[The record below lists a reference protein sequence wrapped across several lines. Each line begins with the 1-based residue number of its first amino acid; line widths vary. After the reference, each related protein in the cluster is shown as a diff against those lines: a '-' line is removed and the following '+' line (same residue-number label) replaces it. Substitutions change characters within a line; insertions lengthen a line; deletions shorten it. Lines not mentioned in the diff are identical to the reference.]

1 MSLSR
6 INERIDAAVRRA
18 SARYS
23 SASFVFVAPNGT
35 KVPLEAVKKD
45 ADVDALAPISGVAA
59 ARRFEFVVTR
69 RAFDAVAAVLS
80 GAVAGDHAS
89 PISDTTILA
98 SAGAQCHHIDHVST
112 QLPYVLL
119 VVMCSFVGYIV
130 DGFTN
135 NGFAG
140 LAVGIV
146 MLAIVCLFI
155 RAKVPAVEIDNPQD

>member
-1 MSLSR
+1 MTLSR

-35 KVPLEAVKKD
+35 RVPLEAVKKD

-80 GAVAGDHAS
+80 PNGQTFRAAALLEPLRSSSIIGTDVSGRQTSYSFDAS
-89 PISDTTILA
+89 RPFQENSPDGG
-98 SAGAQCHHIDHVST
+98 SVRF
-112 QLPYVLL
+112 
-119 VVMCSFVGYIV
+119 FVYEV
-130 DGFTN
+130 
-135 NGFAG
+135 
-140 LAVGIV
+140 
-146 MLAIVCLFI
+146 
-155 RAKVPAVEIDNPQD
+155 

>member
-80 GAVAGDHAS
+80 PGQTFRAAALLEPLRRSSIIGTDVSGRQTSYSFDAS
-89 PISDTTILA
+89 RPFQENSPDGG
-98 SAGAQCHHIDHVST
+98 SVRF
-112 QLPYVLL
+112 
-119 VVMCSFVGYIV
+119 FVYEV
-130 DGFTN
+130 
-135 NGFAG
+135 
-140 LAVGIV
+140 
-146 MLAIVCLFI
+146 
-155 RAKVPAVEIDNPQD
+155 